1 MTLPISALRTLNDRI
16 AILVGIG
23 LLGCVLLTLI
33 EIVAR
38 QLGGSLGGVDEI
50 SGYAMAVTTSW
61 GVSYALTE
69 QAHVRI
75 DLLRQRLVPL
85 GRAVFDII
93 SLGCLSGTAI
103 MIAWRGWDVVAK
115 TLSTGARANTPLET
129 PLWIPQMLWWSGWL
143 WFAVSALILLVAA
156 GVKLISADYE
166 AVDTIAGAK
175 GEA

>member
-1 MTLPISALRTLNDRI
+1 MNLPVSGLRKLNDRI
-16 AILVGIG
+16 AIAVGIG
-23 LLGCVLLTLI
+23 LLGCVLLTLV

-38 QLGGSLGGVDEI
+38 RFGGSLGGVDEI

-75 DLLRQRLVPL
+75 DLLRQRLVSF
-85 GRAVFDII
+85 GRAVFDMI
-93 SLGCLSGTAI
+93 SLGCLAATAI
-103 MIAWRGWDVVAK
+103 IIAWRGWDVVAK

-129 PLWIPQMLWWSGWL
+129 PLWIPQTLWWSGWM
-143 WFAVSALILLVAA
+143 WFALSAVFLLAAA
-156 GVKLISADYE
+156 GLKLISADYDG
-166 AVDTIAGAK
+166 VDSIAGAK

>member
-1 MTLPISALRTLNDRI
+1 MNLPVSGLRKLNDRI
-16 AILVGIG
+16 AIAVGIG
-23 LLGCVLLTLI
+23 LLGCVLLTLV

-75 DLLRQRLVPL
+75 DLLRQRLVSF
-85 GRAVFDII
+85 GRAVFDMI
-93 SLGCLSGTAI
+93 SLGCLAATAI
-103 MIAWRGWDVVAK
+103 MIAWRGWDVLAK

-129 PLWIPQMLWWSGWL
+129 PLWIPQVLWWSGWM
-143 WFAVSALILLVAA
+143 WFALSALFLLVAA
-156 GVKLISADYE
+156 GVKLLSADYE
-166 AVDTIAGAK
+166 AVESIAGAK